1 MTEKDFEEIT
11 NMFNSWERGET
22 SSVEIWEALIE
33 RFRYQKSLELI
44 PTNIL
49 IDIIENDNLIPYK
62 EFHCFGT
69 TNCFTSRIE
78 YKDILRCSKDVELL
92 KFIIKERKED
102 SYTTLLNLSENPF
115 LKDEELMWEITRSDS
130 YIPRECLAN
139 HENVTTDILK
149 HLYHKDKSSKV
160 RMAAAH
166 NLIKRLER

>member
-1 MTEKDFEEIT
+1 MI
-11 NMFNSWERGET
+11 NSWERGKT
-22 SSVEIWEALIE
+22 SSVEIWEAL
-33 RFRYQKSLELI
+33 RPTSQDWKYMPDDQLQKSLELI

-62 EFHCFGT
+62 GSAR
-69 TNCFTSRIE
+69 CFTYRIRC
-78 YKDILRCSKDVELL
+78 KDILRCSKDVELL
-92 KFIIKERKED
+92 KFIVKEQKED
-102 SYTTLLNLSENPF
+102 DYTTLLNLSENPF

-160 RMAAAH
+160 RTAAAH
-166 NLIKRLER
+166 NLIKRLEEF

>member
-1 MTEKDFEEIT
+1 MTDKEIT
-11 NMFNSWERGET
+11 NMFNSRERGEI

-33 RFRYQKSLELI
+33 HFRFQKSLELI

-49 IDIIENDNLIPYK
+49 IDIIENDNLIPYNGM
-62 EFHCFGT
+62 EFGDAK
-69 TNCFTSRIE
+69 CFTSRIRC
-78 YKDILRCSKDVELL
+78 KDILRWSKDVELL
-92 KFIIKERKED
+92 KFIIKEQKED
-102 SYTTLLNLSENPF
+102 NYTTLLNLSENPF

-139 HENVTTDILK
+139 HENVNTDILK

-160 RMAAAH
+160 RNAAAH